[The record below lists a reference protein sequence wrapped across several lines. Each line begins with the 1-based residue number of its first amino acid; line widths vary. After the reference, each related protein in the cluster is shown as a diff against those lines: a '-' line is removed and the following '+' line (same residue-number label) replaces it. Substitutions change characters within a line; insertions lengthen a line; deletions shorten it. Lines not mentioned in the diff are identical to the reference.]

1 MASSV
6 YLRSVSAGSRGEH
19 EPQASGPEGNPQWSS
34 DQGEGEQESD
44 EHQGPTHEN
53 TEPPDPLRAGLD
65 LEPRWTEHS
74 ELERTRVIESPDV
87 THLRF
92 RVVKQTPSVPLRA
105 RPWADVEAFVRV
117 SFASVPIG
125 NTWRG
130 RLVGC
135 PWQTKRTKTKRRR
148 R

>member
-1 MASSV
+1 MIDAAREAFNQGLHLAAAISAVGSIALAILV
-6 YLRSVSAGSRGEH
+6 VALLRRVRTGA
-19 EPQASGPEGNPQWSS
+19 EPE
-34 DQGEGEQESD
+34 DQ
-44 EHQGPTHEN
+44 P
-53 TEPPDPLRAGLD
+53 D

-135 PWQTKRTKTKRRR
+135 PWQTKRTKTKTKRRTR
-148 R
+148 